1 VSGED
6 QGDERKRTIDE
17 VSKIE
22 MTSKRAASRT
32 PGLVQGKPAYCLSGV
47 RHKDGVTLIQALV
60 WNVGTCRSDDKGE
73 TQVEDPTRVRVPMR
87 GTGADRPVLVKKSR
101 NGDGAKGLDHPA
113 LSFGQPAMGGA
124 KS

>member
-22 MTSKRAASRT
+22 MMSKRVASST
-32 PGLVQGKPAYCLSGV
+32 PGSVQGKPVYCLSGV

-73 TQVEDPTRVRVPMR
+73 TQVEEPTRVRVPMR
-87 GTGADRPVLVKKSR
+87 DTGAEQPVVAGKCR
-101 NGDGAKGLDHPA
+101 NGDGAKGLRCLA
-113 LSFGQPAMGGA
+113 LFSGPPEMGGA
-124 KS
+124 W

>member
-22 MTSKRAASRT
+22 MTSKRVAGST
-32 PGLVQGKPAYCLSGV
+32 PGSAQGKPTYCLSGV

-60 WNVGTCRSDDKGE
+60 RNVGTCRSDDKGE
-73 TQVEDPTRVRVPMR
+73 TQVEETTRVRVPMR
-87 GTGADRPVLVKKSR
+87 DTGAEQSVVVEKSR
-101 NGDGAKGLDHPA
+101 NGDGAKGLRCLPLFA
-113 LSFGQPAMGGA
+113 GQPEMGGA
-124 KS
+124 S